1 VIHPREVLLES
12 RFKHGLIPVCD
23 HYCGVEPRMTK
34 SLALQRELIQEMGA
48 CVMDVT
54 LDCED
59 GAPVGGELAHAQT
72 VLALALEAQA
82 AAKKTSLAVAP
93 RIAVRVHALDHPTF
107 EQDLAC
113 LLGKGSDQFCH
124 VMLPKVESLADVQR
138 AVAAVNATGATEIP
152 LHVLIESAH
161 AISQVMAIASHP
173 RVESLSF
180 GLMDF
185 VSSHGGAIPASAM
198 QMPGQF
204 QHPMVVRAKLEIA
217 AACHAQGKVAS
228 HCVVTTFNDPAA
240 VLSAAQHAAAQ
251 LGFTRMWSIHP
262 NQVRPIIAA
271 FAPDSA
277 ELAVAERV
285 MDAAMAANWGPVS
298 IDGALHDRASFRYFW
313 QLIERAHATG
323 VNLSPSMTALCASK
337 SHVQ

>member
-12 RFKHGLIPVCD
+12 RFKHGLLPVCD

-59 GAPVGGELAHAQT
+59 GAPVGGELGHAQT

-82 AAKKTSLAVAP
+82 AAQKASLVAKP
-93 RIAVRVHALDHPTF
+93 RIAVRVHSVDHPAF
-107 EQDLAC
+107 EQDIAS
-113 LLGKGSDQFCH
+113 LLGQGSSPFCH
-124 VMLPKVESLADVQR
+124 VMVPKVESLADVKR
-138 AVAAVNATGATEIP
+138 AIAAVDSTGATQLP

-161 AISQVMAIASHP
+161 AVSQAFAIAAHP

-198 QMPGQF
+198 KMPGQF
-204 QHPMVVRAKLEIA
+204 QHPVVVRAKLEIA
-217 AACHAQGKVAS
+217 AACHAYGKVAS
-228 HCVVTTFNDPAA
+228 HCVVTAFNDPAA
-240 VLSAAQHAAAQ
+240 VLAAAQ
-251 LGFTRMWSIHP
+251 QAATQLGFVRMWSIHP
-262 NQVRPIIAA
+262 NQVRPILAG
-271 FAPDSA
+271 FAPDPS
-277 ELAVAERV
+277 ELALAERV
-285 MDAAMAANWGPVS
+285 IDAAMAAHWGPVS

-313 QLIERAHATG
+313 QLIERAHGTG
-323 VNLSPSMTALCASK
+323 VNLSPSVAALCGSN